1 MNINE
6 WQQNKIAFLKDFLK
20 HKNTDS
26 FDQLVAIAQEK
37 LPQPQNNKF
46 RSSTPWN
53 TLIRAS
59 ESIPN
64 DISITFADVAL
75 DCLRIDSAEGQNIF
89 DAAFMKQVNY
99 ISDDLEID
107 LQETAELIYDY
118 LKEKKVN
125 RKTLTEIIKE
135 LKKLSSDLLEI
146 T

>member
-6 WQQNKIAFLKDFLK
+6 WQQNKIAFLKDFLR

-26 FDQLVAIAQEK
+26 FDQLVAKAQEK
-37 LPQPQNNKF
+37 IPQPQNNKF

-64 DISITFADVAL
+64 DISITFADEAL

-89 DAAFMKQVNY
+89 NAAFMKQVNY

>member
-6 WQQNKIAFLKDFLK
+6 WQQNKTAFLKDFLN

-26 FDQLVAIAQEK
+26 FEQLVAKVQEK
-37 LPQPQNNKF
+37 SPQLQNNKF

-64 DISITFADVAL
+64 DISITLADEAL
-75 DCLRIDSAEGQNIF
+75 DCLRIDSVEGQNIF
-89 DAAFMKQVNY
+89 NAAFMKQVNY
-99 ISDDLEID
+99 ISDDMEID

-125 RKTLTEIIKE
+125 RKSLTEIIKE
-135 LKKLSSDLLEI
+135 LKKLSSNLLEI

>member
-20 HKNTDS
+20 HKNPDS
-26 FDQLVAIAQEK
+26 FDKLVKNAQEN
-37 LPQPQNNKF
+37 LPKPQNNKY

-64 DISITFADVAL
+64 DISITFADEAL
-75 DCLRIDSAEGQNIF
+75 DCLRVGSEEGQNIF
-89 DAAFMKQVNY
+89 NAAFMKQVNY
-99 ISDDLEID
+99 ISDDLEIGIE
-107 LQETAELIYDY
+107 ETAELIYDY
-118 LKEKKVN
+118 LKERKVN

-135 LKKLSSDLLEI
+135 LKKLSSDLLEN

>member
-1 MNINE
+1 
-6 WQQNKIAFLKDFLK
+6 
-20 HKNTDS
+20 
-26 FDQLVAIAQEK
+26 
-37 LPQPQNNKF
+37 
-46 RSSTPWN
+46 
-53 TLIRAS
+53 
-59 ESIPN
+59 
-64 DISITFADVAL
+64 
-75 DCLRIDSAEGQNIF
+75 
-89 DAAFMKQVNY
+89 MKQVNY